1 MEGGKPESPEENPW
15 SEVTVNNKLNPH
27 TLSGRNR
34 TRKQHSWETSA
45 LTTALSLL
53 AILNKNGV
61 LQHGYVP
68 FRFFSYFNALFYP
81 VRLPEI
87 SEAEKQL
94 IQGTADF
101 FALNMYSAFLV
112 EHREFP
118 ADVEWNYLSDQQMK
132 TTFHKSWRRGI
143 SMGPFLFNY
152 YRRDYEPKRY
162 CVPYTQ
168 RTTLLNGYEL

>member
-1 MEGGKPESPEENPW
+1 MFPS
-15 SEVTVNNKLNPH
+15 V
-27 TLSGRNR
+27 
-34 TRKQHSWETSA
+34 
-45 LTTALSLL
+45 
-53 AILNKNGV
+53 
-61 LQHGYVP
+61 
-68 FRFFSYFNALFYP
+68 FFSYFNALLYP